1 MKKIGEYTVRGTML
15 AVDDGSSTPSWKRIT
30 LFDGRFDTAYRVTRF
45 VIAAEGASSAQD
57 CVGKLATE
65 ITYTT
70 TAGLGSHWDWD
81 DNREI
86 AWCSTQNFTTSIR
99 EGNFELVDKDNL
111 VVEDLFVSL
120 VTNAGPNR
128 VNYYIEMEKY
138 DITEYRGALAMVR
151 NRSQA

>member
-1 MKKIGEYTVRGTML
+1 MV
-15 AVDDGSSTPSWKRIT
+15 
-30 LFDGRFDTAYRVTRF
+30 RF
-45 VIAAEGASSAQD
+45 VIAAEQASSAQD
-57 CVGKLATE
+57 CSGKLATE
-65 ITYTT
+65 ITYTS

-99 EGNFELVDKDNL
+99 EGNFELVDPDNL
-111 VVEDLFVSL
+111 VVEDLYVSL
-120 VTNAGPNR
+120 VSNAGPAR

-138 DITEYRGALAMVR
+138 DISDSQGALAMVR